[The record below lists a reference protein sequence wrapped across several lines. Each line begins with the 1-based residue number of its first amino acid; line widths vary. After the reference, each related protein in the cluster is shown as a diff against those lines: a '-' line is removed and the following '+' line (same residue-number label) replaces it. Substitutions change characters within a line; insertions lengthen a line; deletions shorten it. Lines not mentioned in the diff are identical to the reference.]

1 MADTADAA
9 HTPGRFGRYRL
20 VRHLASG
27 GMGQVWLA
35 EAEGAAGFRKRLVI
49 KTLRPELARDE
60 RLVEQFVAE
69 GRLLEALDH
78 PNIAQI
84 LDLGCIDG
92 EWFLAI
98 EVVAGFDL
106 RALRRA
112 LPSGRDGRL
121 GPAAALAVLSAAARA
136 LDHACT
142 RLDATGQPLRIVHHD
157 VTPSN
162 LMVRRDGLVKLVDFG
177 VARSALLPHFDALAL
192 RGKLPYMAPEQLAA
206 AQPGATLTVDGRA
219 DLFSLGLCGFELL
232 TGERALDVADAAG
245 LELAWQALPR
255 RLALLESAGVP
266 PTLAR
271 LIAAL
276 CALDRGQRPVDAA
289 AVVAEVA
296 TIAATLTAARPEQA
310 LAQEL
315 APAFERLEAE
325 EASFDV
331 TLAALLAVDR
341 RAAADATG
349 TVSLPG
355 LTPSAAAIATGGP
368 VPASG
373 ALVAAEDAAAGAAR
387 ESSQV
392 AGSAAVAVA
401 APSDRPAAPA
411 VHAAAIAA
419 IAPPHL
425 TPPPVTTRDDAPTV
439 ASPLPTATTSSSA
452 QPRPALARP
461 WVWSG
466 LAVVLALAAGLSIG
480 GRAPAAKPTLGDVAP
495 LSTRADIAPSPASA
509 PSSPLAIAVAP
520 DTGPEVAD
528 SAGAPHKPTTS
539 AVPDHGADGGP
550 TAPIAALGPDS
561 VASLPTSTTASVSG
575 ADAHVAGATSAG
587 AAVVQAPPA
596 GAAAGEPAA
605 PPTPAQGEA
614 TGPRGRPRPE
624 EGVAIVRFR
633 ASPAD
638 AEVWLDGRRVSGGA
652 GSSGVHRLRV
662 APGTRR
668 LLVRDPTT
676 GAEEQRE
683 LVLQAGE
690 NRSLPG
696 FVLVRDLP

>member
-1 MADTADAA
+1 MPDTADAA
-9 HTPGRFGRYRL
+9 HPPGRFGRYRL

-112 LPSGRDGRL
+112 LPAERGGQL

-136 LDHACT
+136 LDHAGT
-142 RLDATGQPLRIVHHD
+142 RLDASGQPLRIVHHD

-177 VARSALLPHFDALAL
+177 VARSALLPHFDALSL

-245 LELAWQALPR
+245 LDAAWQAMPR
-255 RLALLESAGVP
+255 RLGLLESAGVP
-266 PTLAR
+266 SELGR
-271 LIAAL
+271 LIHAL
-276 CALDRGQRPVDAA
+276 CALDRDQRPADAA
-289 AVVAEVA
+289 AVAARVAA
-296 TIAATLTAARPEQA
+296 LAATLTAAQPEQA

-341 RAAADATG
+341 RAAIDATG

-355 LTPSAAAIATGGP
+355 LTPNSAATAST
-368 VPASG
+368 PAPRDL
-373 ALVAAEDAAAGAAR
+373 A
-387 ESSQV
+387 
-392 AGSAAVAVA
+392 
-401 APSDRPAAPA
+401 AAPA
-411 VHAAAIAA
+411 LSESKAVV
-419 IAPPHL
+419 APELTAPDESRSA
-425 TPPPVTTRDDAPTV
+425 TPPVAGPITKPAAQEAAQDALPDAPQ
-439 ASPLPTATTSSSA
+439 A
-452 QPRPALARP
+452 RPAFARP

-466 LAVVLALAAGLSIG
+466 LAVTLALAAGLAIG
-480 GRAPAAKPTLGDVAP
+480 GREPTQQAPAADVA
-495 LSTRADIAPSPASA
+495 A
-509 PSSPLAIAVAP
+509 PLAPADREASNSEAP
-520 DTGPEVAD
+520 PAAEVTGALP
-528 SAGAPHKPTTS
+528 SAGAPA
-539 AVPDHGADGGP
+539 AVDPAGDPGAEVRE
-550 TAPIAALGPDS
+550 T
-561 VASLPTSTTASVSG
+561 G
-575 ADAHVAGATSAG
+575 ADADAPTPSSA
-587 AAVVQAPPA
+587 AS
-596 GAAAGEPAA
+596 AAASGAVATARLAA
-605 PPTPAQGEA
+605 PATATVLSDSVPGPGPSAAKAAAADPLGANPDRPPGPGNADATP
-614 TGPRGRPRPE
+614 PRTRPRAE
-624 EGVAIVRFR
+624 EGVAILRFR

-638 AEVWLDGRRVSGGA
+638 AEVWLDGRRVGGGA

-662 APGTRR
+662 APGLRR
-668 LLVRDPTT
+668 LLVRDPTS
-676 GAEEQRE
+676 GAQEQRE
-683 LVLQAGE
+683 LLLQAGE